1 MDIEIKDKKEI
12 DIDDYFPV
20 VSKELLDA
28 LKEELDIRKMI
39 KYNPSVEY
47 LKGIQDTIDFLE
59 QKFNE
64 QNDTED

>member
-12 DIDDYFPV
+12 NIDDYFPV

-28 LKEELDIRKMI
+28 LKEELDIRKII

-64 QNDTED
+64 QNDTEN

>member
-12 DIDDYFPV
+12 NNDDYFPV

-28 LKEELDIRKMI
+28 LKDKLDIRKTI

-47 LKGIQDTIDFLE
+47 LRGVQDTIDFLE

>member
-28 LKEELDIRKMI
+28 LKEELDIRKII

-64 QNDTED
+64 QNDTEN

>member
-47 LKGIQDTIDFLE
+47 LMGVQYTIDFLE

-64 QNDTED
+64 QNDTEN

>member
-1 MDIEIKDKKEI
+1 MDIKIKDKKEI